1 MDGIESITARIL
13 DEAREQIA
21 DINVRAAQKAEQVQE
36 QYAQRAQRESEA
48 ILAEGKAEADRR
60 RERLIAGAG
69 MERRKL
75 ELAAK
80 QQVLDEAFALA
91 LDKLCTLPE
100 EDYIAVLAAM
110 AVRAARTGREQLI
123 FSAADRAKVGKRVVM
138 AANEALVRKE
148 VPNLPDSIGNTKV
161 GAFLDRVVQSAAALV
176 TGTGQLTLSEQTR
189 PIRGGFV
196 MSDGKVETNCA
207 FETLV
212 RMERQNLE
220 CQVADTLFN

>member
-80 QQVLDEAFALA
+80 QQVLDEAFTLA

-220 CQVADTLFN
+220 RQVADTLFN

>member
-1 MDGIESITARIL
+1 MDGIERITARIL
-13 DEAREQIA
+13 DDAREQIA
-21 DINVRAAQKAEQVQE
+21 DINTQTTQKVDQLQE
-36 QYAQRAQRESEA
+36 QYARQADREGEE
-48 ILAEGKAEADRR
+48 ILSQGRAEADRR
-60 RERLIAGAG
+60 RERLITSAA

-75 ELAAK
+75 ELGAR

-91 LDKLCTLPE
+91 LDKLCSLPE
-100 EDYIAVLAAM
+100 EDYVAVLAAM

-123 FSAADRAKVGKRVVM
+123 FSAADRARVGKRVVM

-148 VPNLPDSIGNTKV
+148 LPALPDSLGSTKV

-176 TGTGQLTLSEQTR
+176 TGTGQLALSEQTR

-212 RMERQNLE
+212 RMERQKLE
-220 CQVADTLFN
+220 RQVADILFN

>member
-1 MDGIESITARIL
+1 MDGIESITAKIL

-80 QQVLDEAFALA
+80 QQVLDEAFTLA

-220 CQVADTLFN
+220 RQVADTLFN

>member
-220 CQVADTLFN
+220 RQVADTLFN